1 MQYELRLVLDLP
13 ANISYRLVAR
23 YINMKQTSFPVYG
36 NVAQGEMTE
45 DIRFTLDGTNACTP
59 HCYSEATLA
68 NNTAA
73 HLMQQTG
80 QLTVT
85 LSLDG
90 VHFLLVSE
98 TMHDSIFIVIPM
110 ISYCY
115 FRII

>member
-1 MQYELRLVLDLP
+1 MLDLP

-23 YINMKQTSFPVYG
+23 YINMKRTSFPVSG
-36 NVAQGEMTE
+36 DVTQGEMTE
-45 DIRFTLDGTNACTP
+45 DIRFTLDGTDTCTP
-59 HCYSEATLA
+59 HCYSEATLID
-68 NNTAA
+68 NTAA
-73 HLMQQTG
+73 RLTQQTG

-90 VHFLLVSE
+90 VDFLLVSE